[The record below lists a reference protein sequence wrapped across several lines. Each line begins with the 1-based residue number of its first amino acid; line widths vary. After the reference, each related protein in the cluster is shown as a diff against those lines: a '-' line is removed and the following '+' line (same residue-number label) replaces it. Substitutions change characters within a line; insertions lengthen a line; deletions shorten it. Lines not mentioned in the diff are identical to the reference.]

1 MHDDNVRNI
10 VRFTVYIAGILGREK
25 AARNFVRNC
34 HLHRFTEVRGDVF
47 ACNTVLGFC
56 EETRQW
62 QKAFSHLLDMQ
73 TAQQVGQ
80 SNEKQRRWDVK
91 RRDPQLQNY
100 PLIWAGIVS
109 SFLILTSLTSQSSLK
124 VSESLQLQRSFSYSF
139 LLSGAG
145 RDQPISCT
153 RLGMEAQASVTWD
166 NYCTY
171 CSSSVTETQGHSAC
185 LSACEKSSH
194 WTWAT
199 NILRYFHATKERQ
212 LEIVINCMST
222 FGGSIWTSKWGR
234 LSVII
239 GRNMIDP
246 FVCGVRRLAQSRL
259 L

>member
-62 QKAFSHLLDMQ
+62 QKAFSIFWTCRLRSRWD
-73 TAQQVGQ
+73 
-80 SNEKQRRWDVK
+80 SNEKQRRWAVK

-100 PLIWAGIVS
+100 PLIWAWIVS

-171 CSSSVTETQGHSAC
+171 CSS
-185 LSACEKSSH
+185 
-194 WTWAT
+194 
-199 NILRYFHATKERQ
+199 Y
-212 LEIVINCMST
+212 
-222 FGGSIWTSKWGR
+222 
-234 LSVII
+234 
-239 GRNMIDP
+239 
-246 FVCGVRRLAQSRL
+246 
-259 L
+259 